1 MTPAA
6 RPRLR
11 SISGRK
17 SSERVMVEPRHVKKT
32 DKLYLASVA
41 KPRGGG
47 SGPTSMYIAFVFG
60 QLTLRPSFGTSW

>member
-17 SSERVMVEPRHVKKT
+17 SSERVMVEPRHVKEQKNST
-32 DKLYLASVA
+32 LYQWLNRREGDLGKRQCTLLSFLAS
-41 KPRGGG
+41 
-47 SGPTSMYIAFVFG
+47 
-60 QLTLRPSFGTSW
+60 